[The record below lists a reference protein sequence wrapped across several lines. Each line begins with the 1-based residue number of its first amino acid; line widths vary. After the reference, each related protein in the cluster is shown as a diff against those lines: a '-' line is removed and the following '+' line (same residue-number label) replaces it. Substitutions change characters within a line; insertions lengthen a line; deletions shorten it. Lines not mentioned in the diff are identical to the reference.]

1 MSQLP
6 PLGGFFRKDAEAYIL
21 PPKKKPKKKSVPVT
35 DEDVQKEAEALFKQ
49 AAAEELSNFY
59 RQIQQLDIK

>member
-6 PLGGFFRKDAEAYIL
+6 PLGGFFRKNAESYII
-21 PPKKKPKKKSVPVT
+21 PPKKKPKKKSVPVI
-35 DEDVQKEAEALFKQ
+35 DEATQKEANALFKQ
-49 AAAEELSNFY
+49 AAEEELAKFY